1 MALPSVRCTF
11 TWASRSMTARSSEAS
26 NQTSSTNIRSGKC
39 TASSALIIQSL
50 EGVRS
55 LVARADRCKL
65 CSAATSHPSN
75 GGPLLVPRLQGTAAL
90 QVNVVFQ
97 GGMASVPSQFS
108 PCLLEGLA
116 DLLDGT
122 EPVPPGVKWSETI
135 IGALIKTCRAPG
147 PS

>member
-97 GGMASVPSQFS
+97 GGMASAFAKASADTSVPSQFS

-116 DLLDGT
+116 DLRDGT
-122 EPVPPGVKWSETI
+122 EPVHEVWTFS
-135 IGALIKTCRAPG
+135 
-147 PS
+147 